1 MESIFLL
8 FYLSSLLVFFFIL
21 WLLSSSVFVLIAFD
35 SLPNILMMGRIHK
48 KHYRQPGRRWELTD
62 SNNIGL
68 IKIIF
73 QYNRFH
79 FCFSSPEL
87 FYRLFS
93 SICFECVEKKVFF
106 MSEPHRIWIKWLCYN
121 VFLLFLFFVF
131 VCHDKNSILLCDCHQ
146 RSKLVH

>member
-8 FYLSSLLVFFFIL
+8 FYLSSFFSSSDF
-21 WLLSSSVFVLIAFD
+21 SSSVFVLIAFD

-48 KHYRQPGRRWELTD
+48 KHYRQPGRGSELTD

-73 QYNRFH
+73 QYIHFH
-79 FCFSSPEL
+79 FCFSSTEL
-87 FYRLFS
+87 LYRLFS
-93 SICFECVEKKVFF
+93 STCFECVEKKVFF
-106 MSEPHRIWIKWLCYN
+106 MSEPHRIWIKLILLQMFSYCFYSS
-121 VFLLFLFFVF
+121 FL
-131 VCHDKNSILLCDCHQ
+131 ITMTTWYLCDCHE